1 MKITLYR
8 YLIKEQIVPM
18 GVCVLGLTLILITG
32 RLLQLL
38 RYLFASS
45 VTLLDI
51 VELMVLA
58 MPKLMLYALP
68 MASLLAVLLAFLR
81 LNGDNELIAFRAAGI
96 SFGQFF
102 PMVMVVLL
110 FITTVSYFN
119 TLLVIPF
126 ATTAFESKLRSL
138 ARAGLPILMKEGTF
152 IDTIPKMVFF
162 FRSVNPTDLSIDGV
176 FLEDEREPR
185 VRVAI
190 VAEHAA
196 IAYSRDQ
203 NQLIFRI
210 TNGIITR
217 IGDEMK
223 DAQAV
228 SFKVYDLS
236 LSLDDLFGLRDKVS
250 KSRGQ
255 MTLRELLEKIRETS
269 KIPGV
274 MVRFALEFQQRLALP
289 FSCLLLGLIGAPLGV
304 LFKGKGRMTG
314 VTLGLGV
321 FLAYYIALSAGRGLG
336 ENCILSPLFATWL
349 PNILT
354 LAAAG
359 YFWLKIQRETPF
371 GLADAW
377 NHIATRYRS
386 SPAIRRLPDKD
397 TH

>member
-18 GVCVLGLTLILITG
+18 SVCVLGLTLVLITG

-68 MASLLAVLLAFLR
+68 MASLLAILLAFLR

-102 PMVMVVLL
+102 PIVLVVLL
-110 FITTVSYFN
+110 FITIVSYFN

-126 ATTAFESKLRSL
+126 ATTAFEAKLRSL

-162 FRSVNPTDLSIDGV
+162 FRSVNPADLSIDGV

-185 VRVAI
+185 VRASI
-190 VAEHAA
+190 VAEHAS

-255 MTLRELLEKIRETS
+255 MTLMELLQKVRETARA
-269 KIPGV
+269 PGE
-274 MVRFALEFQQRLALP
+274 MVRFALEFHQRLALP

-304 LFKGKGRMTG
+304 LFKGRGRMTG

-336 ENCILSPLFATWL
+336 ENCIVSPFLATWL

-354 LAAAG
+354 LAAAA
-359 YFWLKIQRETPF
+359 YFWIKIQRETPF
-371 GLADAW
+371 GLPAAW
-377 NHIATRYRS
+377 NHLVARYAERS
-386 SPAIRRLPDKD
+386 TSRQSPGKD